1 MARSTLPVLCLL
13 AAVPV
18 GGQSAPALPRH
29 PSELVFPPAA
39 WRPPAA
45 AGARIEL
52 PGGPL
57 VFFVEDRSLPL
68 FDLVAA
74 ARVGSFLDPAER
86 PGLATVAV
94 ELLPRGGSAA
104 LDADR
109 FDAAV
114 ERLGGRVT
122 ARAGATNS
130 AVGVDGPSR
139 VAAQLVE
146 LFLDLLA
153 EPGLDADRLHHLEA
167 SLREAMRRRNDDPL
181 QVLEREWE
189 MLLYGPDH
197 FSTRA
202 LVPADLDRLER
213 GDLLAFHR
221 RAWRPENL
229 ILAVSGDLD
238 RRSFLERLRERV
250 AAWPGPAA
258 DSLPWP
264 PPSPTGGAGAG
275 GFLLPWELP
284 QTKVIVGHRLSA
296 VRRDD
301 RPALALL
308 AEVLGGRG
316 AVSRIQGRLRTAE
329 GLVYRSVTTIEAGEL
344 WPGELRVL
352 FETRPEGAVRA
363 VELVREELERIRARP
378 VPEPELEAA
387 RAALLASLRT
397 DFDTPEEVAGRLA
410 ENALFGRADDHWP
423 ARYEAIEAVR
433 ADRVREVA
441 ARYLRPDELTV
452 LVLGSLD
459 DDARARLSRLVG
471 APLEI
476 LPERDAETQE
486 EARSRAGLAPAREGA
501 RWFKRPRAR
510 ARRRRRRRRRG
521 GSRPRAAA
529 HRAPACRGR

>member
-1 MARSTLPVLCLL
+1 MARATLAILCLL
-13 AAVPV
+13 AA
-18 GGQSAPALPRH
+18 APAAGQPAPAIPRH
-29 PSELVFPPAA
+29 PSELVFPAAA

-45 AGARIEL
+45 SRARIDL
-52 PGGPL
+52 PGGPV

-74 ARVGSFLDPAER
+74 ARIGSFLDPAER
-86 PGLATVAV
+86 PGLAAVAT
-94 ELLPRGGSAA
+94 ELLPRGGTAA
-104 LDADR
+104 LDPDR

-122 ARAGATNS
+122 VRAGPTNS
-130 AVGVDGPSR
+130 ALGVDGPSW
-139 VAAQLVE
+139 AADDLVD

-153 EPGLDADRLHHLEA
+153 EPGLDAGRLRTLDTN
-167 SLREAMRRRNDDPL
+167 LREGMRRRNDEPL

-189 MLLYGPDH
+189 RLLYGTDH
-197 FSTRA
+197 FSTRP

-213 GDLLAFHR
+213 ADLLAFHR

-238 RRSFLERLRERV
+238 RRGFLERLRERI
-250 AAWPGPAA
+250 ASWPGQTAEP
-258 DSLPWP
+258 LPWP
-264 PPSPTGGAGAG
+264 PPSPTGGTGAG

-284 QTKVIVGHRLSA
+284 QAKVLVGHRLPA
-296 VRRDD
+296 VRPGD

-308 AEVLGGRG
+308 AEVLGGQG

-329 GLVYRSVTTIEAGEL
+329 GLAYRSVTTIEAGEL

-363 VELVREELERIRARP
+363 LQLVREELERIRARP

-423 ARYEAIEAVR
+423 AWYDAV
-433 ADRVREVA
+433 AAVDAETVREVA
-441 ARYLRPDELTV
+441 QRTLRPDELTV
-452 LVLGSLD
+452 LVLGPLD
-459 DDARARLSRLVG
+459 DAAREHLARLVG
-471 APLEI
+471 GPLEV
-476 LPERDAETQE
+476 LPERDPETQE
-486 EARSRAGLAPAREGA
+486 
-501 RWFKRPRAR
+501 KRGTK
-510 ARRRRRRRRRG
+510 RG
-521 GSRPRAAA
+521 TGTN
-529 HRAPACRGR
+529 